1 MAYEAAALFQ
11 VTGPRILPPPAG
23 SVRSGQ
29 YLKGFKEQVRRRGGD
44 WARMLDANGISASVV
59 DDPDETLAW
68 TSAVALLDDCSRR
81 LNDEL
86 FGLHLADVQGAD
98 VYGLVAAL
106 ARSAPTLREGLR
118 CISDFLP
125 FLHSPGAE
133 VEVATGVHSSELRWF
148 PRADFATFEQANHHG
163 LMLAVR
169 LLEAVGGRDFRPSY
183 AISVSQG
190 RTSQEAIERRLGCKV
205 HWRAA
210 NDAIGFS
217 SELLD
222 RPLDSSNPILF
233 GLLAS
238 YMLQLKRADGPSLIE
253 QVEAYA
259 AGSFRSG
266 NCSIG
271 GCATRLGLSPRTL
284 QKRLMARG
292 VSFSGIVEEQ
302 RVEAAKRILRDTG
315 WTLDEI
321 ADHLG
326 YSEKSSFSRAFKK
339 SAGLTPLAWRTM
351 PRA

>member
-1 MAYEAAALFQ
+1 
-11 VTGPRILPPPAG
+11 
-23 SVRSGQ
+23 
-29 YLKGFKEQVRRRGGD
+29 
-44 WARMLDANGISASVV
+44 MLDSNGISASVV
-59 DDPDETLAW
+59 DDPDETLEW
-68 TSAVALLDDCSRR
+68 TSAVALLDDCSHT
-81 LNDEL
+81 LDDEL
-86 FGLHLADVQGAD
+86 FGMHLADVQGAE

-133 VEVATGVHSSELRWF
+133 VEVVTGTHSSELRWF
-148 PRADFATFEQANHHG
+148 PQADFATFEQANHHG

-169 LLEAVGGRDFRPSY
+169 LLQSVGGRAFRPSY
-183 AISVSQG
+183 AISVSQA
-190 RTSQEAIERRLGCKV
+190 RYSQEAIERGLGCKV

-222 RPLDSSNPILF
+222 RPLDSANPILF

-238 YMLQLKRADGPSLIE
+238 YMLELKRADGPSLIE

-266 NCSIG
+266 HCTIG
-271 GCATRLGLSPRTL
+271 GCAARLGLSPRTL

-292 VSFSGIVEEQ
+292 TSFSAIVEEQ
-302 RVEAAKRILRDTG
+302 REEAAKRILRETH

-339 SAGLTPLAWRTM
+339 STGLTPLAFRSLA
-351 PRA
+351 RA